1 MTRDTILAIVLNC
14 LRDELGGA
22 SDRLTETT
30 VLYDVAGFDSLR
42 IAALIERLEA
52 RLGVELP
59 PESMRPEVFASAGA
73 LAEAFLAAWRSN
85 RARSQA
91 DRGECHL

>member
-1 MTRDTILAIVLNC
+1 MTRDTILAIVLEC

-22 SDRLTETT
+22 SDTLTETT

-52 RLGVELP
+52 RLGAELP
-59 PESMRPEVFASAGA
+59 PESMRPEVFASAVA
-73 LAEAFLAAWRSN
+73 LAEAFLAAWRSH

-91 DRGECHL
+91 ETGDCHL

>member
-1 MTRDTILAIVLNC
+1 MTRDTILAIVLKW
-14 LRDELGGA
+14 LRDELGGTG
-22 SDRLTETT
+22 DTLTETT

-42 IAALIERLEA
+42 IAALIECLEA

-59 PESMRPEVFASAGA
+59 PESMRPEVFASAVA

-85 RARSQA
+85 HARSQA
-91 DRGECHL
+91 ERGDCRL

>member
-1 MTRDTILAIVLNC
+1 MTRETVLAIVLKC
-14 LRDELGGA
+14 VRDELGGA
-22 SDRLTETT
+22 SDTLTETT

-52 RLGVELP
+52 RLGTELP
-59 PESMRPEVFASAGA
+59 PESMRPEVFASTVA

-85 RARSQA
+85 RVRSQA
-91 DRGECHL
+91 ERGDYHL